1 MIPISDESWRFT
13 ASSQK
18 RDILRWFH
26 FSLRCSSFFFTS
38 AVFCSGCSFSNKFY
52 CEARGFFGGEREL
65 FKYSEVRDS
74 KKRSEDTAL
83 HLSAALSLTDV
94 QTRRRVRAY
103 GSALLSVYPAACSLL
118 IQRVTCVRTVSA
130 PAELAGVMWSL
141 GGFLSHRCGS
151 RTKNVVIL
159 I

>member
-1 MIPISDESWRFT
+1 MRAGDLLPPVKKGIFCDDSTF
-13 ASSQK
+13 
-18 RDILRWFH
+18 L
-26 FSLRCSSFFFTS
+26 CSAPVFFFTS

-74 KKRSEDTAL
+74 KKRSEDTAP

-141 GGFLSHRCGS
+141 GGFLSHRCGG

>member
-1 MIPISDESWRFT
+1 MRAGDLLPPVKKGIFCDDSTFLCGAPVFFLHQQYFVRVAAFQT
-13 ASSQK
+13 
-18 RDILRWFH
+18 
-26 FSLRCSSFFFTS
+26 SFIVKLAIFW
-38 AVFCSGCSFSNKFY
+38 
-52 CEARGFFGGEREL
+52 GGEREL

-74 KKRSEDTAL
+74 KKRSEDTAP